1 MFFSVYLEVMFQ
13 SFEYSADLVELIIV
27 DLPLLEDRISVVKL
41 SQCFLFYRENISAS
55 IVKDKEGL

>member
-1 MFFSVYLEVMFQ
+1 MFQ